1 MNLYRTVVG
10 EVVVALLA
18 VSVINRVD
26 KMVIVDVAGVVMI
39 RLE

>member
-10 EVVVALLA
+10 VLVAGLSP

-26 KMVIVDVAGVVMI
+26 EMVIVDVAGVVMI
-39 RLE
+39 RFE